1 MIQDKPINEILPEAK
16 ILSIATHTDERG
28 NLTCVQNG
36 DNALP
41 FKFERVFWITGVPA
55 GATRGCHA
63 HRTCPEVIV
72 PVHGSFSVKINN
84 GKDPETIVHLSN
96 PNEGLYVPPMVWCT
110 LFDFSADAVCLCL
123 AQYDYDESGYI
134 QTLGEFA
141 EAVNGTI

>member
-1 MIQDKPINEILPEAK
+1 MPEAK
-16 ILSIATHTDERG
+16 VLSIATHTDERG

-63 HRTCPEVIV
+63 HRTCPEIIV

-84 GKDPETIVHLSN
+84 GKDPETIV
-96 PNEGLYVPPMVWCT
+96 
-110 LFDFSADAVCLCL
+110 CLCL
-123 AQYDYDESGYI
+123 AEYDYDECGYI
-134 QTLGEFA
+134 QTLDEFA